1 MAKWFIVSCLLLC
14 AISYSS
20 YYLFTSNSWI
30 KTVKTHT
37 YKRFY
42 ELIRENAKSKLE
54 KLQEEA
60 ILAGKPFIPPF
71 VNFDR
76 EYAIAP
82 KYNLSICRIKKS
94 MSTLMSGVACVLYD
108 TGKFMRNN
116 RSILE
121 VWSQRFCADKNEY
134 RRLSE
139 VKWRMGD
146 AHHTYTKIA
155 VIRDPIARFIS
166 FFSNKCIFE
175 AQKYPDRKQCYNCQG
190 NVTCYLEKQYMRFVQ
205 HSNNTFSKLRPS
217 YEDKHAAPLSWN
229 CEFHKHLNEYKI
241 VKLVVDPKNRKS
253 GMDNLM
259 SILKESHVPNSTL
272 EYIEKSAL
280 EGDTGHATYDSDAH
294 DVVQRQIK
302 SDPKIREWLRRIYYL
317 DFVIFGFDMSLI
329 DS

>member
-1 MAKWFIVSCLLLC
+1 M
-14 AISYSS
+14 
-20 YYLFTSNSWI
+20 
-30 KTVKTHT
+30 
-37 YKRFY
+37 
-42 ELIRENAKSKLE
+42 KLE
-54 KLQEEA
+54 RLQDDA
-60 ILAGKPFIPPF
+60 KLAGKPFVPPF
-71 VNFDR
+71 INFDR

-134 RRLSE
+134 RRLNE

-146 AHHTYTKIA
+146 AHHTFTKIV
-155 VIRDPIARFIS
+155 VIRDPISRFIS

-175 AQKYPDRKQCYNCQG
+175 AQKYPSRKQCYNCQG
-190 NVTCYLEKQYMRFVQ
+190 NVTCFLEKQYMRFMQ
-205 HSNNTFSKLRPS
+205 HSSDGFSRLRPS

-229 CEFHKHLNEYKI
+229 CEFSKYLQEYKI
-241 VKLVVDPKNRKS
+241 VKLAVDPKDRKN
-253 GMDNLM
+253 GLDNLM
-259 SILKESHVPNSTL
+259 NVLKESNVPNSTL

-280 EGDTGHATYDSDAH
+280 EGETQHATYDSDAH
-294 DVVQRQIK
+294 DVVKKQIE
-302 SDPKIREWLRRIYYL
+302 SDKTIREWLKRIYYL
-317 DFVIFGFDMSLI
+317 DFVIFDFDRTLI